1 MYSLTSAN
9 RYYLYQG
16 FVRMNLGI
24 DGLFKIIRS
33 QMKELSPIS
42 GDIFLF
48 FGKNRQSVKIL
59 RWDGDGFLLYYK
71 RLEGGSF
78 ELPTFNPHTG
88 NYEISYQVLSFILN
102 GVSLKSVR
110 LRKRFYRKL
119 NVLYINCL
127 ILNYHPIIL
136 ADSLIFCI
144 FTP

>member
-24 DGLFKIIRS
+24 DGLFKIIRLE
-33 QMKELSPIS
+33 MKDLSPVS

-48 FGKNRQSVKIL
+48 FNNNFATRISNSGV
-59 RWDGDGFLLYYK
+59 GDGFLLYYK

-110 LRKRFYRKL
+110 LRKRFR
-119 NVLYINCL
+119 I
-127 ILNYHPIIL
+127 
-136 ADSLIFCI
+136 
-144 FTP
+144 

>member
-1 MYSLTSAN
+1 
-9 RYYLYQG
+9 
-16 FVRMNLGI
+16 MNLGI

-33 QMKELSPIS
+33 EMKDLSPVS

-78 ELPTFNPHTG
+78 ELPTFNPNTG

-110 LRKRFYRKL
+110 LRKRFRL
-119 NVLYINCL
+119 
-127 ILNYHPIIL
+127 
-136 ADSLIFCI
+136 
-144 FTP
+144 

>member
-71 RLEGGSF
+71 RLEGGRF

-110 LRKRFYRKL
+110 LRKCFM
-119 NVLYINCL
+119 I
-127 ILNYHPIIL
+127 
-136 ADSLIFCI
+136 
-144 FTP
+144 

>member
-33 QMKELSPIS
+33 EMKDLSPVS

-48 FGKNRQSVKIL
+48 F
-59 RWDGDGFLLYYK
+59 DGDGFLLYYK

-78 ELPTFNPHTG
+78 ELPTFNPNTG

-110 LRKRFYRKL
+110 LRKRFR
-119 NVLYINCL
+119 I
-127 ILNYHPIIL
+127 
-136 ADSLIFCI
+136 
-144 FTP
+144 

>member
-9 RYYLYQG
+9 RYYLYLG

-42 GDIFLF
+42 GDVFLF

-59 RWDGDGFLLYYK
+59 RWDGDGFLLYY
-71 RLEGGSF
+71 
-78 ELPTFNPHTG
+78 

-110 LRKRFYRKL
+110 LRKRFR
-119 NVLYINCL
+119 I
-127 ILNYHPIIL
+127 
-136 ADSLIFCI
+136 
-144 FTP
+144 

>member
-59 RWDGDGFLLYYK
+59 YRQVSGDYQ
-71 RLEGGSF
+71 RLAYIINDYQGVHF
-78 ELPTFNPHTG
+78 ER
-88 NYEISYQVLSFILN
+88 LSF
-102 GVSLKSVR
+102 
-110 LRKRFYRKL
+110 
-119 NVLYINCL
+119 
-127 ILNYHPIIL
+127 
-136 ADSLIFCI
+136 
-144 FTP
+144 